1 MQSEN
6 VNEIIQFA
14 IGKEQE
20 AIDFYTNLAGR
31 VKLEAVAQELLKL
44 ADMERGHKHRL
55 ETLDVE
61 AFIAVPAERP
71 RDLKIANYM
80 EKAVVTP
87 DMDWQDILN
96 VAMHREL
103 AAANLYKDL
112 AESTGDPKIKQLFEG
127 LASEEQKHK
136 LYLETLW
143 DQEVM
148 KEN

>member
-6 VNEIIQFA
+6 INEIIQFA

-20 AIDFYTNLAGR
+20 AIDFYTDLAGR
-31 VKLEAVAQELLKL
+31 VKLEAVAEELLKL
-44 ADMERGHKHRL
+44 AEMEKGHKHRL

-61 AFIAVPAERP
+61 AYISSPPAEIK
-71 RDLKIANYM
+71 DLKIADYM

-103 AAANLYKDL
+103 AAANLYNDL
-112 AESTGDPKIKQLFEG
+112 AASTGDPKIKLLFEG

-148 KEN
+148 RDN